1 MMEQTLSVRGAARE
15 ERRQVGPPT
24 RADKPA
30 LASRVAERRDTPGD
44 RATRSR
50 RPSGAAA
57 RLLGDIGREA
67 IVGLLRNRV
76 RAALSMLGISWG
88 IVSVVMLLAYGEGFN
103 QALLRGFQGAYGD
116 GVSIM
121 WPGQTSMQAGGERA
135 GRPVRVRFADAAVL
149 DQLPLIKAWSPEYM
163 RDVPVAWGPKL
174 ASYRARGVAPSYGV
188 MRTQPAASGRF
199 IDAEDVRLQRRVVFL
214 GSEVALKLFG
224 NVPPVGETVRI
235 QGMAFEVIGVQK
247 EKVQL
252 SSYGRPDKESVFI
265 PYTTAGQLWNT
276 EYLSVLVYQAM
287 DPTLDARATAQVKE
301 ALGKRLRF
309 NPADERAVSIF
320 GSAYSQNITGDI
332 VFGLKLVL
340 TFIGVLTLAIGGIG
354 VMNIMFVSV
363 TERTRE
369 IGLRKAVGA
378 RRRAILLQ
386 FLLEGLTTTFAG
398 GAAGVLLS
406 YALVWMFSPR
416 PFLSELLDDAT
427 RSADIHLIL
436 SVELVG
442 ICSAILMFV
451 GLVSSLL
458 PALRAARMDP
468 IEALRYE

>member
-1 MMEQTLSVRGAARE
+1 MDAT
-15 ERRQVGPPT
+15 
-24 RADKPA
+24 
-30 LASRVAERRDTPGD
+30 TPGLPLP
-44 RATRSR
+44 ASEIAHASAWS
-50 RPSGAAA
+50 SGTGSWKSL
-57 RLLGDIGREA
+57 RLFREITREA
-67 IVGLLRNRV
+67 MIGLLRNRL
-76 RAALSMLGISWG
+76 RAGLSMLGISWG

-103 QALLRGFQGAYGD
+103 QALLRGFQGAFGD
-116 GVSIM
+116 GVSVM

-135 GRPVRVRFADAAVL
+135 GRPVRIRFADAQVL
-149 DQLPLIKAWSPEYM
+149 DQLPLVKAWSPEYM
-163 RDVPVAWGPKL
+163 QELPVAWESKL
-174 ASYRARGVAPSYGV
+174 ASYRARGVAPSYGF

-199 IDAEDVRLQRRVVFL
+199 ISAEDVRLQRRVVFL

-235 QGMAFEVIGVQK
+235 KGMAFDVIGVQK

-252 SSYGRPDKESVFI
+252 SNYGRPDRESVFI
-265 PYTTAGQLWNT
+265 PHTTAGQLWNT
-276 EYLSVLVYQAM
+276 EYMSVLVYQAV
-287 DPTLDARATAQVKE
+287 DPMLDARATAQVKE

-309 NPADERAVSIF
+309 NPADDRAVRIF
-320 GSAYSQNITGDI
+320 GSAESQKITAGI
-332 VFGLKLVL
+332 VLGLKLVL
-340 TFIGVLTLAIGGIG
+340 TFIGVLTLAIGGVG

-369 IGLRKAVGA
+369 IGLRKALGA
-378 RRRAILLQ
+378 RRRSILLQ
-386 FLLEGLTTTFAG
+386 FLLEGLATTFAG

-416 PFLSELLDDAT
+416 PFLSELLDDASRT
-427 RSADIHLIL
+427 ADIHLVL

-451 GLVSSLL
+451 GLVSSFL
-458 PALRAARMDP
+458 PARRAARMDP